1 VRGGVVANY
10 INPILALVA
19 TGHGYDKHV
28 LGQGE
33 GGEKEFSE
41 RRFGPRINIASYKDA
56 AKMLHDIVHDKNNT
70 TVAYNPDDGYLSF
83 VNTAK
88 NVLVALNGGVKG
100 GDCGTFM
107 RPHNPSNNPEVALN
121 CLMRKTQT
129 YSSSDDAYKISN
141 DPDEIMAIIED
152 FSNNIRPS
160 KVALERLKSPE
171 VQEVC
176 KTLSLRDK
184 FLAEREEKAAA
195 EAEENTVANRFLKV
209 AKRADE
215 SDYEIKVGDN
225 GCSTITYLAKDDVA
239 EIQLGQ
245 KQTNRVLSTLGMSA

>member
-1 VRGGVVANY
+1 MVSY

-41 RRFGPRINIASYKDA
+41 RRFGPRINISSYKDA
-56 AKMLHDIVHDKNNT
+56 AKMLHDIVHDKKNT
-70 TVAYNPDDGYLSF
+70 TVAYNPDDGYLSL

-88 NVLVALNGGVKG
+88 NVLVALSGRVKG

-107 RPHNPSNNPEVALN
+107 RPHNPSNNPEAALN
-121 CLMRKTQT
+121 CLMRKTKT

-141 DPDEIMAIIED
+141 DPDEIAAIVEE

-160 KVALERLKSPE
+160 QEALERLKTPE
-171 VQEVC
+171 VLAVT
-176 KTLSLRDK
+176 KTLKLRDK
-184 FLAEREEKAAA
+184 FLADREEKAAA
-195 EAEENTVANRFLKV
+195 QAEETMIANRFLK
-209 AKRADE
+209 AARQGDE
-215 SDYEIKVGDN
+215 SDYDIVVSGD
-225 GCSTITYLAKDDVA
+225 GGSTITYLAKDDVA